1 MRFPGRASPP
11 LSPTIPRVRTVVV
24 DDHVVVREG
33 VARILGEAG
42 FEVVGQAA
50 SGREAWRLL
59 REGGFEVAV
68 LDAALPELS
77 GLELCR
83 RVRSRRPEV
92 AVVILSM
99 FDDPAWRAEA
109 ARAGAAA
116 YVLKGQPPE
125 ALVDAVRRAARGER
139 LLPPPPPGDPPLTA
153 REQEVVQLV
162 AEGKKTSEIAQALC
176 RSVATVRAHKAS
188 AMRKLGVHTT
198 PALVRA
204 ALEQGLLRTPGYGG
218 PHGPP

>member
-1 MRFPGRASPP
+1 MRFPGRSATS
-11 LSPTIPRVRTVVV
+11 SSSTIPRVRTVVV
-24 DDHVVVREG
+24 DDHTVVREG
-33 VARILGEAG
+33 IARILGEAG

-50 SGREAWRLL
+50 SGREGWRLL
-59 REGGFEVAV
+59 REVALEVAV

-116 YVLKGQPPE
+116 YVLKGQAPE
-125 ALVDAVRRAARGER
+125 ALVDAVRRAARGEV
-139 LLPPPPPGDPPLTA
+139 LLPPPPPQPSPLTA

-162 AEGKKTSEIAQALC
+162 AEGKKTSEIAQILS
-176 RSVATVRAHKAS
+176 RSVGTVRAHKAS
-188 AMRKLGVHTT
+188 AMRKLVVHTT

-204 ALEQGLLRTPGYGG
+204 ALERGLVRVPRYGD
-218 PHGPP
+218 PHGRP